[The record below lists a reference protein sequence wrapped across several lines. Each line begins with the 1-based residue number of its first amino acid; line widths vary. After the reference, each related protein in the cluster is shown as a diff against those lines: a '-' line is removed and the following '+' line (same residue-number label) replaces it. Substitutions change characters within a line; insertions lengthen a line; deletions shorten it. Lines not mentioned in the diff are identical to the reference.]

1 MAPKKSDINVSP
13 SAGAGKNIQKTIGGK
28 ISKSATT
35 KGSSKVTTKPAPIM
49 GAFTRMPQSNFP
61 KSGPMQ
67 THLLP
72 KRAVT
77 PAPTKQSAT
86 ITRASLRK
94 RLLSEST
101 SSSSAASTSAV
112 SPSSDS
118 EGNTPA
124 VSKVAAYQAARGL
137 SFEELHV
144 QADDNATTIDLP
156 KSKNVPQKNSNS
168 AMKMPGKTSSG
179 KTMPAQSVSRKQTV
193 ATSDD
198 TQVTSFPAKRSASA
212 ETKSLLKKRAAE
224 SDSKITPSPTKRQ
237 KLLPPRLPSKPAE
250 SVPAPVKK
258 LKIKVSPPS
267 ATPVVAA
274 PSVAAPS
281 APAPSAPA
289 SSADKSTSKTKGA
302 PVITKNGK
310 VKKTPEY
317 AVEHAFDGTPSN
329 HGTSIEC
336 PQFGSLTT
344 PWSCANLGCNTGMT
358 WVPRDTKD
366 PKTGKGPMGRKC
378 ISNFF
383 GRNKGATK
391 LIDNEVWHIYC
402 RKDYQRARYAAE
414 HGTADEL
421 ARQVI
426 DNLREQLVRLK
437 LWRPNALFQIQLDK
451 GASDRL
457 NNYFALLRQHGND
470 EAAALAALPA
480 PKDPK
485 KVKPEEAFP
494 PALAEEFNRRF
505 KTADKAATADYEAVE
520 AVIAWSEAH
529 IDAGN
534 STVFVPVEFLIN
546 PVQPGETVND
556 VATNFA
562 DWEADR
568 ARRIALA
575 NAAASSSI
583 PNTSTTVAQPQD
595 VVQSIE
601 DPEATE
607 SERESVTPTPVPR
620 HARFSTSS
628 NDPMALMRDLN
639 DQATRQG
646 YHARSDRSLS

>member
-28 ISKSATT
+28 ITKSSTT
-35 KGSSKVTTKPAPIM
+35 KGFTKATSKPAPMM
-49 GAFTRMPQSNFP
+49 GAFTRMPQSNCP

-77 PAPTKQSAT
+77 PAPAKQSPT
-86 ITRASLRK
+86 VTRASLRK
-94 RLLSEST
+94 RLPSEST
-101 SSSSAASTSAV
+101 SYPSAASTSAA
-112 SPSSDS
+112 STSSDS

-124 VSKVAAYQAARGL
+124 VSKVAAYHAARGL

-144 QADDNATTIDLP
+144 QADDNVTAVDLP

-168 AMKMPGKTSSG
+168 AMKMPAKTSSG
-179 KTMPAQSVSRKQTV
+179 KTTPAQSASRKHTA
-193 ATSDD
+193 ATGDVN
-198 TQVTSFPAKRSASA
+198 QVKSFSAKHGASTEA
-212 ETKSLLKKRAAE
+212 KPLSKKRAAE
-224 SDSKITPSPTKRQ
+224 SDSEGAPSPTKRI
-237 KLLPPRLPSKPAE
+237 KLLPPRLPSKPAQ
-250 SVPAPVKK
+250 SSSGPTKS
-258 LKIKVSPPS
+258 LKIKVNPPS
-267 ATPVVAA
+267 VIP
-274 PSVAAPS
+274 PVAAPS

-317 AVEHAFDGTPSN
+317 AVEHAFDGTPSH
-329 HGTSIEC
+329 HGTSLEC

-358 WVPRDTKD
+358 WVPRDIKD

-391 LIDNEVWHIYC
+391 LIDNDVWHIYC

-426 DNLREQLVRLK
+426 GNLREQLVRLK
-437 LWRPNALFQIQLDK
+437 LWRPNALFQVQLDK

-494 PALAEEFNRRF
+494 PALAEDFNRRF
-505 KTADKAATADYEAVE
+505 KTADKAATADYDAIE

-534 STVFVPVEFLIN
+534 STVFVPAEFLIN
-546 PVQPGETVND
+546 PIQPGETVND
-556 VATNFA
+556 VANNFA
-562 DWEADR
+562 DWEVDR

-575 NAAASSSI
+575 NAAASSSV
-583 PNTSTTVAQPQD
+583 PNTSTTAAQPED

-607 SERESVTPTPVPR
+607 SERESLTPTPAPR

-639 DQATRQG
+639 DQAARQG
-646 YHARSDRSLS
+646 YHTRSDRSLS

>member
-1 MAPKKSDINVSP
+1 MAPKKSDINVST
-13 SAGAGKNIQKTIGGK
+13 SAGAAENTKKTIGGK
-28 ISKSATT
+28 ISKSSTI
-35 KGSSKVTTKPAPIM
+35 KGSTKATSKPAPIM
-49 GAFTRMPQSNFP
+49 RAFTRMPQSNSP

-72 KRAVT
+72 KRDVT
-77 PAPTKQSAT
+77 PAPSKQSAT
-86 ITRASLRK
+86 ITKGSLRK
-94 RLLSEST
+94 RLPSDT
-101 SSSSAASTSAV
+101 ASSLSAASASTN
-112 SPSSDS
+112 S

-124 VSKVAAYQAARGL
+124 ASKVAAYHEARGL

-144 QADDNATTIDLP
+144 GADNETTAANP
-156 KSKNVPQKNSNS
+156 PVSNNVPQKNSNS
-168 AMKMPGKTSSG
+168 AMKMPAKTSSG
-179 KTMPAQSVSRKQTV
+179 KTKPIKSVSRKQTV
-193 ATSDD
+193 ASGDENP
-198 TQVTSFPAKRSASA
+198 VKSSSSKRSAYV
-212 ETKSLLKKRAAE
+212 ETKPLAKKRAAE
-224 SDSKITPSPTKRQ
+224 SDSEITPSPTKRI
-237 KLLPPRLPSKPAE
+237 KLLPPRKPAD
-250 SVPAPVKK
+250 SVSVPVKK
-258 LKIKVSPPS
+258 IKIKVSPPS
-267 ATPVVAA
+267 ATPAVSAPAVTPPSASA
-274 PSVAAPS
+274 PSVPAA
-281 APAPSAPA
+281 
-289 SSADKSTSKTKGA
+289 SADKPTSKPKGA

-336 PQFGSLTT
+336 PKFGSLTT
-344 PWSCANLGCNTGMT
+344 PWSCANLGCTTGMT

-366 PKTGKGPMGRKC
+366 SKTGKGPMGRKV

-426 DNLREQLVRLK
+426 GNLREQLVRLK
-437 LWRPNALFQIQLDK
+437 LWRPDALFQIQLDK

-505 KTADKAATADYEAVE
+505 KTADKAATAKYDAIE

-546 PVQPGETVND
+546 HIQDGETVND
-556 VATNFA
+556 VANNFA
-562 DWEADR
+562 DWEVDR

-575 NAAASSSI
+575 NAAASFSV
-583 PNTSTTVAQPQD
+583 PNTSNTVAQPQD

-601 DPEATE
+601 DPEPAK
-607 SERESVTPTPVPR
+607 SERESVTPTPAPR
-620 HARFSTSS
+620 RARFNSAPS
-628 NDPMALMRDLN
+628 DPMALVRDLN
-639 DQATRQG
+639 EQAARQG